1 MLIFIVLTT
10 SHHYLTQLDMS
21 IIVIEKIMI
30 QRQQTQLQS
39 FFNRTLDSVI
49 VASEDTSKETGHRNL
64 NVELCNPSFL
74 KILGVEIYESLEFN
88 TL

>member
-1 MLIFIVLTT
+1 M
-10 SHHYLTQLDMS
+10 
-21 IIVIEKIMI
+21 
-30 QRQQTQLQS
+30 
-39 FFNRTLDSVI
+39 I

-74 KILGVEIYESLEFN
+74 KILGAENYESLEFN